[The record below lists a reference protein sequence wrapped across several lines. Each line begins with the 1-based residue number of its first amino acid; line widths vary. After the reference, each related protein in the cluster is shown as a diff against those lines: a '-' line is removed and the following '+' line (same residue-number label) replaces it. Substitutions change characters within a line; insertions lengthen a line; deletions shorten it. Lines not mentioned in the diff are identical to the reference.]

1 MYSRTSHRRR
11 RSRRAG
17 YRQALDDAVLNV
29 RTAGWLVARLWRPAF
44 ADAIR
49 HGRRRNRH
57 RS

>member
-1 MYSRTSHRRR
+1 
-11 RSRRAG
+11 
-17 YRQALDDAVLNV
+17 V

>member
-1 MYSRTSHRRR
+1 MYSRTPH
-11 RSRRAG
+11 
-17 YRQALDDAVLNV
+17 ALDDAVLNV